1 MTCGAI
7 IRGEVEGD
15 GMSQTEQGQA
25 PKYDPDRYDTVE
37 SRIESFYEE
46 HPDGRIDTSLLS
58 DPNDVSQ
65 CLFLAAV
72 YLHKDDAA
80 PRATGHAQ

>member
-1 MTCGAI
+1 
-7 IRGEVEGD
+7 
-15 GMSQTEQGQA
+15 MSQSERGQA
-25 PKYDPDRYDTVE
+25 PEYDPDRYDTVE
-37 SRIESFYEE
+37 SRIERFYEE

-72 YLHKDDAA
+72 YLHKDDAGHVLQVTPSSRSV
-80 PRATGHAQ
+80 PRKGKQARYMP